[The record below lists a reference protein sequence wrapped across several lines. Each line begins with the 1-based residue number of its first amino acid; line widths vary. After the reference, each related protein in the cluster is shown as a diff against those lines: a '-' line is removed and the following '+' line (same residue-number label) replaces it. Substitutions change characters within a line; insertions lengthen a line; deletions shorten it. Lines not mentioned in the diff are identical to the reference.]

1 MKAAFIKAKTDI
13 MKKLILI
20 LLLFAGI
27 TVKAQHNPN
36 DQITSTNWDVIGGVG
51 FKIVKD
57 TEMYAVYK
65 PDIKKYANKPFELEG
80 YMVPIKDGMK
90 QTKFML
96 STLPINQCYFCGKNG
111 VPVMV
116 MVELAEPMKFTYQ
129 TITIKGMLRLSTAN
143 AMDVPPISLIN
154 AQSN

>member
-1 MKAAFIKAKTDI
+1 
-13 MKKLILI
+13 MKKLIL
-20 LLLFAGI
+20 LLFLFAGI

-36 DQITSTNWDVIGGVG
+36 DQVTSTNWDIIGNVD

-57 TEMYAVYK
+57 TEMFAVYK
-65 PDIKKYANKPFELEG
+65 PEIKKLANKTFELEG
-80 YMVPIKDGMK
+80 YLVPIKDGMK

-116 MVELAEPMKFTYQ
+116 MVELTEPIKFTYQ
-129 TITIKGMLRLSTAN
+129 TIKIKGVLKLSTTN
-143 AMDVPPISLIN
+143 AMDSPPISLIN
-154 AQSN
+154 AQSI